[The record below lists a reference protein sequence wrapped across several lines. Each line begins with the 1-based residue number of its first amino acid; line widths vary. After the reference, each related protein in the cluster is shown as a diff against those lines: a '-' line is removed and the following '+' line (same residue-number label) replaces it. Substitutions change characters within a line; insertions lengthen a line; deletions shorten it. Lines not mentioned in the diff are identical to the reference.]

1 MVNTDSDVYLVCF
14 TYRTVALGE
23 DHDKVVLDLLLNEL
37 LSTGHVDG
45 S

>member
-1 MVNTDSDVYLVCF
+1 MTHG
-14 TYRTVALGE
+14 TVALGE

-37 LSTGHVDG
+37 LGAGHVDG